1 MMYMKALS
9 TDGYLRVK
17 GVNNV
22 YAIGDCSTVDQEK
35 LINKFSELFKSA
47 DRNGDGVL
55 SMKEFEDLVHECS
68 KTYPQMRIYG
78 RRVKELFDEADV
90 NKDGR
95 LSLQEF
101 ESLLKIVD
109 QKLRP
114 LPATAQVAYQQGGYV
129 ANSLN
134 QIAKGK
140 EPEMFVYNHL
150 GSFSFIGGNKSVAE
164 IQGHAF
170 GGFGTWLAWRGIY
183 WSKISLRNKACLTF
197 DWLKTSLFG
206 RDVSRY

>member
-1 MMYMKALS
+1 MKALS

-22 YAIGDCSTVDQEK
+22 YAIGDCAAIDQEK
-35 LINKFSELFKSA
+35 LMNKFTELFKSA
-47 DRNGDGVL
+47 DKNGDGVL
-55 SMKEFEDLVHECS
+55 SMEEFEEMVRECS

-78 RRVKELFDEADV
+78 RHVKNLFNDADV
-90 NKDGR
+90 NKDGT

-101 ESLLKIVD
+101 ERLLKIVD
-109 QKLRP
+109 QKLKP
-114 LPATAQVAYQQGGYV
+114 LPATAQVAFQQGGYV

-134 QIAKGK
+134 QLVKGK
-140 EPEMFVYNHL
+140 EPEMFVYKHL
-150 GSFSFIGGNKSVAE
+150 GSFSFIGGNQAVAE
-164 IQGHAF
+164 IQGKTF

-206 RDVSRY
+206 RDISRY